1 MGIAVYAD
9 QLGSTVSG
17 LIRRDRDEGGES
29 GYLIL
34 VNQDHPPNRQRFTV
48 AHEIAHFVL
57 HCGGA
62 EREIRDDQF
71 YRALSGPLE
80 REANEMAAD
89 ILMPWHLINGLQ
101 DRGVTDLVDLAREL
115 RVSRQALAIRLGL
128 PFDQDWS

>member
-1 MGIAVYAD
+1 MGVAVYTD
-9 QLGSTVSG
+9 QLGSAVSG
-17 LIRRDRDEGGES
+17 LIRRDADEGGES

-34 VNQDHPPNRQRFTV
+34 VNQDHPPNRQRFTL

-57 HCGGA
+57 HCGGTEA
-62 EREIRDDQF
+62 EIRDDQF
-71 YRALSGPLE
+71 YRALSGPME

-101 DRGVTDLVDLAREL
+101 ERGVTDLTDLAREL